1 MVACASKHAAIA
13 EMLMPPT
20 AAAGALDTQD
30 KAGQTAL
37 MCATIKGLASV
48 LRKLLELGAK
58 SELTNT
64 DGKSALNIATDQQDE
79 ACLEVFT
86 GNYTFF
92 VAARMGWSDKLAEFI
107 AAGADV
113 TEKDAQGMTALLVA
127 CAAGHAEAAKM
138 LVPPTLAAGAAD
150 VRSTALLHFVEGDEG
165 YSGWMWA
172 EEWGLS
178 SVVQMLREGGAAR
191 VSRPPLALFRGMGE
205 TVQLD
210 VTEQTVAFSNN
221 RATLR
226 STQRCPLGAKGYYE
240 LEILGYDNYPQY
252 GFAAA
257 AFARVLGASNI
268 EVGDDALSW
277 AVDGENRC
285 TMHNNEQGEYACKW
299 KTGDVV
305 GLACDLE
312 SMQLHVSVN
321 GSFAAPNG
329 VVFALD
335 PDTVRDGLFAAFTG
349 IQGKLRYNLGAA
361 PFTHAAPSA
370 DYKGFVE
377 FAA

>member
-1 MVACASKHAAIA
+1 MYMYIYIYTCICIFEPLHIITCTHDA
-13 EMLMPPT
+13 
-20 AAAGALDTQD
+20 D
-30 KAGQTAL
+30 K
-37 MCATIKGLASV
+37 
-48 LRKLLELGAK
+48 
-58 SELTNT
+58 T
-64 DGKSALNIATDQQDE
+64 DDCNWQ
-79 ACLEVFT
+79 
-86 GNYTFF
+86 
-92 VAARMGWSDKLAEFI
+92 
-107 AAGADV
+107 
-113 TEKDAQGMTALLVA
+113 QGMTALLVA
-127 CAAGHAEAAKM
+127 CAAGHDEAAKM

-172 EEWGLS
+172 EEWGLT

-191 VSRPPLALFRGMGE
+191 VSRPPLALFRGAGE

-210 VTEQTVAFSNN
+210 VTEQTVAFSDSY
-221 RATLR
+221 ATLR

-240 LEILGYDNYPQY
+240 LELLDRDNLYPQY

-257 AFARVLGASNI
+257 AFARVLGASDTK
-268 EVGDDALSW
+268 VGDDALSW
-277 AVDGENRC
+277 AVDGENKY
-285 TMHNNEQGEYACKW
+285 TKHNNKKGEYACKW

-349 IQGKLRYNLGAA
+349 RIGKLRYNLGAA
-361 PFTHAAPSA
+361 SFTHAAPSA

-377 FAA
+377 FAV